1 MVDVVNKFGINWK
14 CGKAKTNNLYL
25 VDDESSYNTGKIWF
39 MLVLD
44 KNNTTQYLAFHNT
57 STNKSQIRTHI
68 TTSTYSNRQKLFEIP
83 NIEINR
89 NASRTDYDV
98 VFSDKDLYAISDKY
112 IDVIEK
118 IDPKLSQYIQKFK
131 SNLSVQEYFIKKV
144 DESDYE
150 RKSYNQLPECS
161 VQKNGKVN
169 FYYVPLKNGNLK
181 LCLNGVKIPEYKNL
195 NGVEVIPY
203 QNTYPNKYSQRIYF
217 KDCKLSEVKD
227 FLDNILKQL
236 DIIPSNSA
244 MRNLIIKYAEYKKSS
259 EYDEQYKYDYAYAN
273 KGVFNDLTDLENKI
287 KSLGNPNFNSYFIG
301 RCSGLRHLLSKH
313 FEELTEALSIL
324 FGNDDLKNRIILFKE
339 VLNEKLKNDTDWHNK
354 NILVDVQTAS
364 YFLFTNDYEN
374 NLLFTKTSPYNKF
387 AKILN
392 LTNLLQYNSD
402 EERYINWQEYCKN
415 ELLPEMD
422 RVLNKKHTLLDAQDF
437 IWFIGNNNETKVS
450 NNEQD
455 EDEKMQLNIPLNQI
469 LYGPPGTG
477 KTYNTVLKAMSI
489 IDGVEYKDV
498 TDEEYTELKNR
509 FDELKQKGQIEFVT
523 FHQSYS
529 YEEFVEGI
537 KPNLDNENLGYK
549 LEDGIFKQ
557 ICYKAKLTTQTEK
570 DFDEV
575 YNQFILENKN
585 IEKPLILETPSGSEF
600 GIKFNS
606 KNNIKIYTGE
616 NFDKNTVGV
625 ITKEYLQEEIFKN
638 GRKCY
643 VEAILNYLNEKYQLN
658 SYSIKNNE
666 PYILIIDEINR
677 GDVSKIFGELITLI
691 EEDKRLDNKYQM
703 ETTLPYSKEQF
714 GVPNNLYI
722 IGTMNTADRS
732 IALLDTA
739 LRRRFDFE
747 EIMPRPELLAGKVV
761 AGINLE
767 QLLKRINQRVTEKYD
782 RDHQIGHSYLMGVE
796 TEKDLERAYKNRIL
810 PLLNEYFYNDT
821 KTVSQILNCSEN
833 ELQNNFLDVLNKAQ
847 NL

>member
-259 EYDEQYKYDYAYAN
+259 EYDEQYKYDYAYEN

-714 GVPNNLYI
+714 GVPKNLYI